1 MAAFNRTN
9 ATPKKAELFTCQ
21 DCKLK
26 GNVCV
31 CDTEIE
37 SLETKSV
44 DSTLWIFNLELLLQR
59 RQKQAELQYSPG

>member
-1 MAAFNRTN
+1 M
-9 ATPKKAELFTCQ
+9 
-21 DCKLK
+21 
-26 GNVCV
+26 CV